1 MVGYVDWIDQNSKD
15 LLRGNNWQLARRF
28 EDDIRAL
35 KQRLDKDAQH
45 VMLLS
50 LEEAQDVIDDL
61 LKSNA
66 MSSATTY
73 AGNIKD
79 AAGGAA
85 NIVKLISYKD
95 AGKIV
100 FTLTGLGIKVV
111 QYSYGGKMYVKIT
124 GYPSLRRIL
133 NGTRYRAN
141 HPKLLELGIGKA
153 GVQAG
158 IVSGARF
165 CIWFSTCWRLVELI
179 FRSDNDVAAFLG
191 NITMDVAKVIV
202 TIFVTKVAVGGVA
215 SLATAFSASLVV
227 PIWGEIVIVVVLGL
241 FITSLLD
248 VYDKNNKL
256 SNVLIESI
264 LSGLKEQQRIEEW
277 NSKHLSDFSR
287 SILRRGY

>member
-1 MVGYVDWIDQNSKD
+1 MVGYVDWIVQNSKD

-100 FTLTGLGIKVV
+100 FTLTGLGIKAV

-141 HPKLLELGIGKA
+141 HPRLLELGIGKA

-179 FRSDNDVAAFLG
+179 FRSDHDVAAFLG
-191 NITMDVAKVIV
+191 NITMDIAKVIV
-202 TIFVTKVAVGGVA
+202 TVFVTQVVVGGVA
-215 SLATAFSASLVV
+215 SLATALSASLVV
-227 PIWGEIVIVVVLGL
+227 PIWGEIVIVVVLGII
-241 FITSLLD
+241 ITSKLND
-248 VYDKNNKL
+248 YDIDNDL
-256 SNVLIESI
+256 SKKLIECI
-264 LSGLKEQQRIEEW
+264 RNGINEQQKINEW
-277 NSKHLSDFSR
+277 NYKHFSLF
-287 SILRRGY
+287 SSSLL

>member
-1 MVGYVDWIDQNSKD
+1 MVGYIDWIDQNSKD

-50 LEEAQDVIDDL
+50 LEEAQDVIDDM

-100 FTLTGLGIKVV
+100 FTLTGLGIKAV

-165 CIWFSTCWRLVELI
+165 CIWFSACWRLVELI
-179 FRSDNDVAAFLG
+179 FRSDHDVAAFLG
-191 NITMDVAKVIV
+191 NITMDIAKVIV
-202 TIFVTKVAVGGVA
+202 TVFVTKVVVGGVA
-215 SLATAFSASLVV
+215 SLATALSASLVV
-227 PIWGEIVIVVVLGL
+227 PIWGEIFFVVVLGFAIAYEL
-241 FITSLLD
+241 NDYDYNNELSKKLIECIRDGIEKQQGINEWNQKNSSIFSQSLL
-248 VYDKNNKL
+248 
-256 SNVLIESI
+256 
-264 LSGLKEQQRIEEW
+264 
-277 NSKHLSDFSR
+277 
-287 SILRRGY
+287 RGDY

>member
-1 MVGYVDWIDQNSKD
+1 MVGYIDWIDQNSKD

-100 FTLTGLGIKVV
+100 FTLTGLGIKAV

-165 CIWFSTCWRLVELI
+165 CIWFSACWRLVELI
-179 FRSDNDVAAFLG
+179 FRSDHDVAAFLG
-191 NITMDVAKVIV
+191 NITMDIAKVIV
-202 TIFVTKVAVGGVA
+202 TVFVTKVVVGGVA

-227 PIWGEIVIVVVLGL
+227 PIWGEIFFVVVLGFAIAYEL
-241 FITSLLD
+241 NDYDYNNELSKKLIECIRDGIEKQQGINEWNQKNSSIFSQSLL
-248 VYDKNNKL
+248 
-256 SNVLIESI
+256 
-264 LSGLKEQQRIEEW
+264 
-277 NSKHLSDFSR
+277 
-287 SILRRGY
+287 RGDY

>member
-1 MVGYVDWIDQNSKD
+1 MAGYIDWIDQNSKD

-50 LEEAQDVIDDL
+50 LEEAQDVIDDM

-100 FTLTGLGIKVV
+100 FTLTGLGIKAV

-165 CIWFSTCWRLVELI
+165 CIWFSACWRLVELI
-179 FRSDNDVAAFLG
+179 FRSDHDVAAFLG
-191 NITMDVAKVIV
+191 NITMDIAKVIV
-202 TIFVTKVAVGGVA
+202 TVFVTKVVVGGVA

-256 SNVLIESI
+256 SNMLIESI

>member
-1 MVGYVDWIDQNSKD
+1 MVGYIDWIDQNSKD

-50 LEEAQDVIDDL
+50 LEEAQDVIDDM

-100 FTLTGLGIKVV
+100 FTLTGLGIKAV

-165 CIWFSTCWRLVELI
+165 CIWFSACWRLVELI
-179 FRSDNDVAAFLG
+179 FRSDHDVAAFLG
-191 NITMDVAKVIV
+191 NITMDIAKVIV
-202 TIFVTKVAVGGVA
+202 TVFVTKVVVGGVA

-227 PIWGEIVIVVVLGL
+227 PIWGEIFFVVVLGFAIAYEL
-241 FITSLLD
+241 NDYDYNNELSKKLIECIRDGIEKQQGINEWNQKNSSIFSQSLL
-248 VYDKNNKL
+248 
-256 SNVLIESI
+256 
-264 LSGLKEQQRIEEW
+264 
-277 NSKHLSDFSR
+277 
-287 SILRRGY
+287 RGDY

>member
-1 MVGYVDWIDQNSKD
+1 MVGYVDWINQNSND
-15 LLRGNNWQLARRF
+15 LLRENNRELVRRF

-50 LEEAQDVIDDL
+50 LEEAQGVIDDL

-66 MSSATTY
+66 MSQATTY

-100 FTLTGLGIKVV
+100 FTLKGLGVKAV

-133 NGTRYRAN
+133 NGTRYRVN

-153 GVQAG
+153 GVRAG
-158 IVSGARF
+158 TISGAKF
-165 CIWFSTCWRLVELI
+165 CIWFSACWRLVELI
-179 FRSDNDVAAFLG
+179 FRSDHDVAAFLG

-202 TIFVTKVAVGGVA
+202 TIFVTEVVVGGVA
-215 SLATAFSASLVV
+215 PLATALSASLVV
-227 PIWGEIVIVVVLGL
+227 PVWGEIVIVVVLGII
-241 FITSLLD
+241 ITSELND
-248 VYDKNNKL
+248 YDIDNNL
-256 SNVLIESI
+256 SKKLIECI
-264 LSGLKEQQRIEEW
+264 RNGINEQQSIDEW
-277 NSKHLSDFSR
+277 NYKHSSVFSR
-287 SILRRGY
+287 SLLRGGY

>member
-1 MVGYVDWIDQNSKD
+1 MVGYIDWIDQNSKD

-85 NIVKLISYKD
+85 NIVILISYKD

-100 FTLTGLGIKVV
+100 FTLTGLGIKAV
-111 QYSYGGKMYVKIT
+111 QYSDGGKMYVKIT

-165 CIWFSTCWRLVELI
+165 CIWFSACWRLVELI
-179 FRSDNDVAAFLG
+179 FRSDHDVAAFLG
-191 NITMDVAKVIV
+191 NITMDIAKVIV
-202 TIFVTKVAVGGVA
+202 TVFVTKVVVGGVA

-256 SNVLIESI
+256 SNMLIESI

>member
-1 MVGYVDWIDQNSKD
+1 MVGYIDWIDQNSKD

-45 VMLLS
+45 IMLLS

-100 FTLTGLGIKVV
+100 FTLTGLGIKAV

-165 CIWFSTCWRLVELI
+165 CIWFSACWRLVELI
-179 FRSDNDVAAFLG
+179 FRSDHDVAAFLG
-191 NITMDVAKVIV
+191 NITMDIAKVIV
-202 TIFVTKVAVGGVA
+202 TVFVTKVVVGGVA

-256 SNVLIESI
+256 SNMLIESI

>member
-1 MVGYVDWIDQNSKD
+1 MVGYVDWINQNSKD
-15 LLRGNNWQLARRF
+15 LLRGNNRELVRRS
-28 EDDIRAL
+28 EDDIRAF

-50 LEEAQDVIDDL
+50 LEEAQGVIDDL

-66 MSSATTY
+66 MSQATTY
-73 AGNIKD
+73 AGNIRD

-85 NIVKLISYKD
+85 NIVKLISYRD

-100 FTLTGLGIKVV
+100 FTLKGLGVKAV

-133 NGTRYRAN
+133 NGTRYRVN

-158 IVSGARF
+158 IISGARF
-165 CIWFSTCWRLVELI
+165 CIWFSACWRLVELI
-179 FRSDNDVAAFLG
+179 FRSDHDVAAFLG

-202 TIFVTKVAVGGVA
+202 TVFVTQVVVGGVA
-215 SLATAFSASLVV
+215 SLSTAFSASLVV
-227 PIWGEIVIVVVLGL
+227 PIWGEIVIVVVLGF

-248 VYDKNNKL
+248 VYDENNKL
-256 SNVLIESI
+256 SNKLIESI
-264 LSGLKEQQRIEEW
+264 LSGLKEQERIEEW
-277 NSKHLSDFSR
+277 NAKHVSDFSR
-287 SILRRGY
+287 SILRGGY

>member
-1 MVGYVDWIDQNSKD
+1 MVGYIDWIDQNSKD
-15 LLRGNNWQLARRF
+15 LLRGNNGQLARRF

-100 FTLTGLGIKVV
+100 FTLTGLGIKAV

-165 CIWFSTCWRLVELI
+165 CIWFSACWRLVELI
-179 FRSDNDVAAFLG
+179 FRSDHDVAAFLG
-191 NITMDVAKVIV
+191 NITMDIAKVIV
-202 TIFVTKVAVGGVA
+202 TVFVTKVVVGGVA

-227 PIWGEIVIVVVLGL
+227 PIWGEIFFVVVLGFAIAYEL
-241 FITSLLD
+241 NDYDYNNELSKKLIECIRDGIEKQQGINEWNQKNSSIFSQSLL
-248 VYDKNNKL
+248 
-256 SNVLIESI
+256 
-264 LSGLKEQQRIEEW
+264 
-277 NSKHLSDFSR
+277 
-287 SILRRGY
+287 RGDY

>member
-1 MVGYVDWIDQNSKD
+1 MVGYIDWIDQNSKD

-100 FTLTGLGIKVV
+100 FTLTELGIKAV

-165 CIWFSTCWRLVELI
+165 CIWFSACWRLVELI
-179 FRSDNDVAAFLG
+179 FRSDHDVAAFLG
-191 NITMDVAKVIV
+191 NITMDIAKVIV
-202 TIFVTKVAVGGVA
+202 TVFVTKVVVGGVA

-248 VYDKNNKL
+248 VYDKNNKS
-256 SNVLIESI
+256 SNMLIESI